1 MIKNHSKYKVNYN
14 NIWKEINKLQS
25 LNKIKNLI
33 WKMHHNIIIPR
44 YYNNSSTNKCNH
56 CNKINN
62 SVNAVLSCKRN
73 KEFIKLIRDW

>member
-1 MIKNHSKYKVNYN
+1 MIKNHSKYKINHN

-25 LNKIKNLI
+25 LNKIKILM
-33 WKMHHNIIIPR
+33 WEMHHNIIIPR